1 VRDVLHRETY
11 RGVVIWNKSKQR
23 DAEGQQRQ
31 HDRPA
36 AEWVTIPAEYLRIV
50 PESLWHAVH
59 DRLREK
65 HATAATAAPP
75 TLVGRGIRRKY
86 FLAGFGRCSE
96 CGGSMQAVSRPGT
109 DGRRFRYMCGTY
121 WNRGA
126 SVCSNG
132 MMAEMPTTDQAIRD
146 LLRGEVLRPRVVE
159 GGDRPDDHDV
169 ATGDAGRVDGRLTT
183 QLATLDRELANLAE
197 TAARGG
203 AVPAV
208 LALLAER
215 DQERRRVAADLEQA
229 QRVWACHVV
238 TPQAIQARLRGFL
251 RDWDDLL
258 GGTDTVKARGVLD
271 AALVDR
277 IRFAP
282 VVDEHRY
289 RLTMPIAFDRLL
301 IAAVPEFAGFT
312 RNVGVPRGIRD
323 KVESTIFSGVAA

>member
-1 VRDVLHRETY
+1 L
-11 RGVVIWNKSKQR
+11 
-23 DAEGQQRQ
+23 QQ
-31 HDRPA
+31 
-36 AEWVTIPAEYLRIV
+36 
-50 PESLWHAVH
+50 
-59 DRLREK
+59 
-65 HATAATAAPP
+65 
-75 TLVGRGIRRKY
+75 
-86 FLAGFGRCSE
+86 
-96 CGGSMQAVSRPGT
+96 GSQ
-109 DGRRFRYMCGTY
+109 DGST
-121 WNRGA
+121 
-126 SVCSNG
+126 
-132 MMAEMPTTDQAIRD
+132 
-146 LLRGEVLRPRVVE
+146 
-159 GGDRPDDHDV
+159 V
-169 ATGDAGRVDGRLTT
+169 ARLTT
-183 QLATLDRELANLAE
+183 QLAGLDRELSNLAE

-229 QRVWACHVV
+229 QRVWACPVV